1 MCSLVVVSPS
11 CVYAPLSETHFVSPT
26 LLSSALLWTPSKT
39 NLTFPLF
46 FSQLLCLQN
55 SSSRFPDSCFQIAHL
70 NIKYHL
76 VAGAKSKKKKKNS
89 EWGQHCS
96 ESVLQTL
103 LPFLRQVPTGS
114 AFWMHA
120 KWQGQLHL
128 PSPVCLLQCFIF
140 KSAYS
145 DHKSKACGTVT
156 VLIDTGRNNVHM
168 PYRSALLWVSSL
180 LYIAD
185 SR

>member
-11 CVYAPLSETHFVSPT
+11 RVYAPLSETHFVSPT

-76 VAGAKSKKKKKNS
+76 VAGAKSKKKKKKTVNEDSTAVSQSSKRCSPSFAKCQQDLLS
-89 EWGQHCS
+89 ECMQNGRVS
-96 ESVLQTL
+96 STY
-103 LPFLRQVPTGS
+103 
-114 AFWMHA
+114 
-120 KWQGQLHL
+120 
-128 PSPVCLLQCFIF
+128 LLQC
-140 KSAYS
+140 
-145 DHKSKACGTVT
+145 ACS
-156 VLIDTGRNNVHM
+156 
-168 PYRSALLWVSSL
+168 SALFSNQPILT
-180 LYIAD
+180 IKA
-185 SR
+185 RHAEQ